1 MRFACQ
7 SCGKAYNLPEER
19 IAEKSNVKLKC
30 RVCGAIVEVK
40 RQGEVVAQILNEGEG
55 KRVGRVSEAPTPLA
69 SMNPDDADDATA
81 AIAFTDHILSEH
93 ALSDPIGHAPPVQNA
108 SSSYSGSSYLGG
120 TSSGSSAAP
129 APSYGGSL
137 MPPPLSQAPLAQS
150 PLTFSRFDTGPGS
163 PPPPMPGGPGD
174 AVSPPPPPLRAPPSM
189 QAAEHV
195 VNGNNGMSAHV
206 VADALRFPEDPG
218 APLSE
223 PPLALTAVSVP
234 STGDDTT
241 RKMLA
246 AFATGMLIGF
256 IIAKLFF

>member
-40 RQGEVVAQILNEGEG
+40 RQGDVVAQILTEGEG

-69 SMNPDDADDATA
+69 SMNPDDGDDATA

-93 ALSDPIGHAPPVQNA
+93 ALSDPIGHAPPVPNA
-108 SSSYSGSSYLGG
+108 SSSYGSSYLSGAAAG
-120 TSSGSSAAP
+120 ASSAP

-137 MPPPLSQAPLAQS
+137 MPPPLTQS

-163 PPPPMPGGPGD
+163 PPPPMPSSGGS
-174 AVSPPPPPLRAPPSM
+174 VSPPPPPLRTPPM
-189 QAAEHV
+189 QPAEHV
-195 VNGNNGMSAHV
+195 HNGNNGMGSHV

-218 APLSE
+218 APFSE
-223 PPLALTAVSVP
+223 PALALTAVSVP
-234 STGDDTT
+234 GTRDDTT